1 MGIIMAN
8 LATTY
13 MGIPLANP
21 VMVAASA
28 ISNKVDNIKRVEAAG
43 AGGLVIRSLFEE
55 QIRHEVEDLEDSIS
69 AGGDSFSESLSY
81 FPKIEINEAREHL
94 YWVEKAR
101 KHVEMPLFASLNA
114 VSPGK
119 WADYAK
125 QLAETGVD
133 GLELNYYKVESSL
146 TATAADS
153 EKRLLETFESV
164 RAAVDIP
171 LAVKLSPYYTTV
183 GSIVK
188 GLEERGAQG
197 VVLFN
202 RFFQPDIDPETERLV
217 SKMVWSNSAEM
228 RLPLRWVALL
238 YGKVMCDLAGNTGVT
253 APADVVKYL
262 LAGASVVQVA
272 SCLFTNGVE
281 YVGDLVKGVDDWM
294 ERKGYASVEDFRG
307 KVSQQGF
314 EGDSDMFERAQY
326 VDLLRGKNR

>member
-1 MGIIMAN
+1 MAN

-13 MGIPLANP
+13 MGVPLANP
-21 VMVAASA
+21 VMAAASA
-28 ISNKVDNIKRVEAAG
+28 ISNKVDNVKRVEAAG

-69 AGGDSFSESLSY
+69 AGGDAFSESLSF

-94 YWVEKAR
+94 YWVEKTR
-101 KHVEMPLFASLNA
+101 KEVTMPLFASLNA
-114 VSPGK
+114 VSPGM
-119 WADYAK
+119 WASYAK
-125 QLAETGVD
+125 QLAETGID
-133 GLELNYYKVESSL
+133 GLELNYYKVEASL

-153 EKRLLETFESV
+153 EKRLLETFEAV

-171 LAVKLSPYYTTV
+171 LSVKLSPYYTTV
-183 GSIVK
+183 GSLVK

-202 RFFQPDIDPETERLV
+202 RFFQPDIDPATEQLV
-217 SKMVWSNSAEM
+217 SKMVWSTSAEM

-238 YGKVMCDLAGNTGVT
+238 YGKVMCDIAGNTGVSN
-253 APADVVKYL
+253 ADDVVKYL

-281 YVGDLVKGVDDWM
+281 YIGDLVTGLEEWM
-294 ERKGYASVEDFRG
+294 DLKGYAAVEDFRG

-314 EGDSDMFERAQY
+314 EGDADMFERAQY
-326 VDLLRGKNR
+326 VNLLRGKNR